1 MRRQFKTKKGGGL
14 NTDWVINLTLR
25 STCSSVF
32 VFKKERPRKS
42 GIDYGDIL
50 YLTLRC
56 GYGQGKKMS
65 VRGAI
70 CTQTPA
76 ISKKGAQ
83 HPTRGLQNWHSV
95 FISRLE

>member
-32 VFKKERPRKS
+32 VFRKGTLRKS
-42 GIDYGDIL
+42 GIDYGDVL

-56 GYGQGKKMS
+56 GYGQ
-65 VRGAI
+65 VR
-70 CTQTPA
+70 
-76 ISKKGAQ
+76 K
-83 HPTRGLQNWHSV
+83 
-95 FISRLE
+95 